1 MNASGTVRQIQFDA
15 FMSDIESSRLAPF
28 GQHFQ
33 QSIEQFFSKRGHGDM
48 KRWVH
53 ALSNLP
59 VVDHTRFEPGHTIS
73 VGRKNNLKHGQERA
87 LNQSLMALSPWRK
100 GPYDFCGI
108 FVDSEWN
115 SDLKWQRLLPHIQAL
130 AGRTVL
136 DVGCG
141 NGYHCFRS
149 LGEGADFV
157 LGVDPNLLFLIQFRA
172 VTRYMPRLPVHLLPL
187 KSEQMPSSLD
197 VFDTVFSMG
206 VLHHRRSPFD
216 HLNELRSFLR
226 AGGELVLESLVI
238 EGDKDQVLVPE
249 DRYAQMHN
257 VWFLPSAP
265 TLESWLKRAGFS
277 NIRTV
282 NVNKTTT
289 AEQRSTA
296 WMRFQSLSDHLDKS
310 NCDLT
315 VEGLPAPRRA
325 ILLAEKPS

>member
-1 MNASGTVRQIQFDA
+1 MNAGTNKHIEFDT
-15 FMSDIESSRLAPF
+15 FMSDLESSKLAPF
-28 GQHFQ
+28 AQHFQ
-33 QSIEQFFSKRGHGDM
+33 QSIEQFFFKKTHGDM
-48 KRWVH
+48 ERWMY
-53 ALSNLP
+53 ALSNFP
-59 VVDHTRFEPGHTIS
+59 AVAYTRFEPGHTIR
-73 VGRKNNLKHGQERA
+73 VGRKDNLKHDQERA
-87 LNQSLMALSPWRK
+87 LHHNLMALSPWRK
-100 GPYDFCGI
+100 GPYDFFGI

-157 LGVDPNLLFLIQFRA
+157 LGIDPNFLFLIQFRA
-172 VTRYMPRLPVHLLPL
+172 VTRYMAQQPVHLLPL
-187 KSEQMPSSLD
+187 KSEQMPSSLG

-238 EGDKDQVLVPE
+238 EGDKDRVLIPE
-249 DRYAQMHN
+249 HRYARMNN
-257 VWFLPSAP
+257 VWFLPSAV

-282 NVNKTTT
+282 DINKTTT
-289 AEQRSTA
+289 NEQRSTA
-296 WMRFQSLSDHLDKS
+296 WMRFQSLSDQLHRS
-310 NCDLT
+310 NRDLT

-325 ILLAEKPS
+325 ILLAEKPT